1 MTDRSDDDLPEGP
14 LGSDEGLSDVE
25 GLSDDEILE
34 AEAVAEGGPVV
45 DEQPF
50 VDGTV
55 GRSDL
60 AAERD
65 EYLEALQRVHAEFDN
80 FKKRTARE
88 RSELTERA
96 HAQLADR
103 LLPVIDACEA
113 AISHGASDVE
123 PIYKALLDVLEKE
136 GLERMAP
143 EGEPF
148 DPTLH
153 EAVMHEPGD
162 SHDGGDRHEPV
173 VADILRTGYSW
184 KGQVLRP
191 AMVKVR
197 G

>member
-1 MTDRSDDDLPEGP
+1 MSDSPSDPERAADDVLEEAALAEGDRSGTPRAGAE
-14 LGSDEGLSDVE
+14 DE
-25 GLSDDEILE
+25 
-34 AEAVAEGGPVV
+34 AA
-45 DEQPF
+45 F

-65 EYLEALQRVHAEFDN
+65 EYLEALQRVQAEFDN

-88 RSELTERA
+88 RSEMTDRA
-96 HAQLADR
+96 QAQLATR
-103 LLPVIDACEA
+103 LLPVLDACEA
-113 AISHGASDVE
+113 AISHAASDVE
-123 PIYKALLDVLEKE
+123 PIYKALLDALEKE
-136 GLERMAP
+136 GLERMNP

-153 EAVMHEPGD
+153 EAVIHEPGD
-162 SHDGGDRHEPV
+162 SHESV
-173 VADILRTGYSW
+173 VTEILRTGYSW

>member
-1 MTDRSDDDLPEGP
+1 MTDGPSEHDLPDGP
-14 LGSDEGLSDVE
+14 LDRDEALT
-25 GLSDDEILE
+25 DDEILE
-34 AEAVAEGGPVV
+34 GEAIAEGDASA

-65 EYLEALQRVHAEFDN
+65 EYLEALQRVQAEFDN

-88 RSELTERA
+88 RSELTQRA
-96 HAQLADR
+96 QGQLADR

-113 AISHGASDVE
+113 AISHGATDVE
-123 PIYKALLDVLEKE
+123 PIYKSLLDALEKE
-136 GLERMAP
+136 GLERIAP

-148 DPTLH
+148 DPTFH

-162 SHDGGDRHEPV
+162 GHDPV
-173 VADILRTGYSW
+173 VVEIMRTGYSW
-184 KGQVLRP
+184 KGHVLRP

>member
-1 MTDRSDDDLPEGP
+1 MPDLPDDDSALA
-14 LGSDEGLSDVE
+14 
-25 GLSDDEILE
+25 DDEVLE
-34 AEAVAEGGPVV
+34 EEALAEGDPSGDPRAGAQ
-45 DEQPF
+45 DEQSF

-65 EYLEALQRVHAEFDN
+65 EYLEALQRVQAEFDN

-103 LLPVIDACEA
+103 LLPVVDACEA

-123 PIYKALLDVLEKE
+123 PIYKTLLDVLEKE
-136 GLERMAP
+136 GLERMNA
-143 EGEPF
+143 EGAPF

-153 EAVMHEPGD
+153 DAVMHEPGD
-162 SHDGGDRHEPV
+162 SNEPV
-173 VADILRTGYSW
+173 VTEILRTGYSW
-184 KGQVLRP
+184 KGHVLRP

>member
-1 MTDRSDDDLPEGP
+1 MADRPDGDLPGGPLDRDDALTEDDL
-14 LGSDEGLSDVE
+14 
-25 GLSDDEILE
+25 LE
-34 AEAVAEGGPVV
+34 AEAVAEGEPAA
-45 DEQPF
+45 DEQTF

-60 AAERD
+60 AAEGD
-65 EYLEALQRVHAEFDN
+65 EYLDALQRVQAEFDN

-88 RSELTERA
+88 RLELTERA

-103 LLPVIDACEA
+103 LLPVVDACEA
-113 AISHGASDVE
+113 AISHGAADVE
-123 PIYKALLDVLEKE
+123 PIYKALLDALEKE
-136 GLERMAP
+136 GLERMTP
-143 EGEPF
+143 QGEPF

-153 EAVMHEPGD
+153 EAVLHEPGD
-162 SHDGGDRHEPV
+162 STEPIV
-173 VADILRTGYSW
+173 TEILRTGYAW

>member
-1 MTDRSDDDLPEGP
+1 MPDPSNGDAELADDEELEEEALAEGDP
-14 LGSDEGLSDVE
+14 SGDPRAGASDEQS
-25 GLSDDEILE
+25 
-34 AEAVAEGGPVV
+34 
-45 DEQPF
+45 F

-65 EYLEALQRVHAEFDN
+65 EYLEALQRVQAEFDN

-96 HAQLADR
+96 YAQLADR
-103 LLPVIDACEA
+103 LLPVVDACEA

-123 PIYKALLDVLEKE
+123 PIYKALVDALEKE
-136 GLERMAP
+136 GLQRMNP
-143 EGEPF
+143 QGEPF

-162 SHDGGDRHEPV
+162 GHEPV
-173 VADILRTGYSW
+173 VTEILRTGYSW

>member
-1 MTDRSDDDLPEGP
+1 MVDGSSDRDLPDGP
-14 LGSDEGLSDVE
+14 LDRNASLT
-25 GLSDDEILE
+25 DDEILE
-34 AEAVAEGGPVV
+34 GEAIAEGDPSA
-45 DEQPF
+45 DQQRF

-55 GRSDL
+55 GRSEL

-65 EYLEALQRVHAEFDN
+65 EYLDALQRVQAEFDN

-96 HAQLADR
+96 YAQLANR

-113 AISHGASDVE
+113 AISHGSADVE
-123 PIYKALLDVLEKE
+123 PIYKTLVDVLEKE

-143 EGEPF
+143 QGEPF
-148 DPTLH
+148 DPTRH
-153 EAVMHEPGD
+153 EAVIHEPGD
-162 SHDGGDRHEPV
+162 AHEPV
-173 VADILRTGYSW
+173 VTEILRTGYSW

>member
-1 MTDRSDDDLPEGP
+1 VTSADQPAPDATDDALDDRL
-14 LGSDEGLSDVE
+14 DEDA
-25 GLSDDEILE
+25 ILE
-34 AEAVAEGGPVV
+34 AEAVAEGDPS
-45 DEQPF
+45 DPEMQAF

-65 EYLEALQRVHAEFDN
+65 EYLDALQRVQAEFDN

-88 RSELTERA
+88 RTELTQRA

-103 LLPVIDACEA
+103 LLPVLDACDA

-123 PIYKALLDVLEKE
+123 PIYKSLLDVLEKE
-136 GLERMAP
+136 GLERMTP

-148 DPTLH
+148 DPTRH

-162 SHDGGDRHEPV
+162 GNDPV
-173 VADILRTGYSW
+173 VIEAMRTGYSW

>member
-1 MTDRSDDDLPEGP
+1 MPDPSNGDAELT
-14 LGSDEGLSDVE
+14 
-25 GLSDDEILE
+25 DDEVLE
-34 AEAVAEGGPVV
+34 EEALAEGDPSGDPRAGAG

-65 EYLEALQRVHAEFDN
+65 EYLEALQRVQAEFDN

-96 HAQLADR
+96 YAQLADR
-103 LLPVIDACEA
+103 LLPVVDACEA

-123 PIYKALLDVLEKE
+123 PIYKALVDVLEKA
-136 GLERMAP
+136 GLQRMDPA
-143 EGEPF
+143 GEPF

-162 SHDGGDRHEPV
+162 GHEPIV
-173 VADILRTGYSW
+173 SEILRTGYSW

>member
-1 MTDRSDDDLPEGP
+1 MADRPEEHDPVGP
-14 LGSDEGLSDVE
+14 LDRDEALT
-25 GLSDDEILE
+25 DDQVLE
-34 AEAVAEGGPVV
+34 AEAVAEGDPSGDPYVGAE
-45 DEQPF
+45 DEQEF

-65 EYLEALQRVHAEFDN
+65 EYLDALQRVKAEFDN
-80 FKKRTARE
+80 FKKRTAKE
-88 RSELTERA
+88 RVELSTRA
-96 HAQLADR
+96 NAMLAEK
-103 LLPVIDACEA
+103 LLPVLDAFDGA
-113 AISHGASDVE
+113 VSHGASDVE
-123 PIYKALLDVLEKE
+123 PIYKSLVDILEKE

-143 EGEPF
+143 EGQEF
-148 DPTLH
+148 DPNLH

-162 SHDGGDRHEPV
+162 GGEPV
-173 VADILRTGYSW
+173 VTETLRTGYLW